1 MKRFTVCGAAL
12 LLLASLIACASESRP
27 MTDRQTEGVTAAET
41 SAAQTEAPDP
51 LSVLGEKDFGGAVFT
66 ALDAN
71 DYIERHINIPSE
83 EMIGDPVNDGLA
95 DRNRLIEERYNI
107 SLVFDQVGNANEG
120 TRQLRSSVLAGEEK
134 YNLCFS
140 MVCGGAMATL
150 ATDSVL
156 QNLCEI
162 PYLSLQEEWWSAYMY
177 DSFMLGGK
185 LYYTTG
191 DISPVMYH
199 SPTAVYLNKTLIDRY
214 QIDTDFYGTVKAG
227 KWTLDAMHAVTKG
240 LAQDVNGDGIMHGD
254 DDFFGMITQTNALSA
269 SIFLS
274 ACDMSLCENDGE
286 NLTLNLSSERLSAVL
301 EKLQTVTEPIV
312 YEDQTLI
319 ITDTYQND
327 RALALVHNIGTG
339 LNFLRDMKSD
349 YLIVPFPKYDEA
361 QENYVSM
368 SNGWMACFVAVPNGA
383 DPDFTGFITEA
394 LAIESRHSIRPLMYD
409 LVFKQKGARD
419 EDSAAMLDII
429 INTVY
434 LDFMEV
440 YAFGGL
446 TSELADI
453 IFNDAPWA
461 SAFEKKRAATESAME
476 RFVESW
482 KNIES

>member
-1 MKRFTVCGAAL
+1 MKQSLQFILAL
-12 LLLASLIACASESRP
+12 LILASVTACASDVQPPAGSE
-27 MTDRQTEGVTAAET
+27 TGTE
-41 SAAQTEAPDP
+41 SAAADTVETEAPD
-51 LSVLGEKDFGGAVFT
+51 LLDGLGTRDFGGAVFT

-71 DYIERHINIPSE
+71 DYPERHINIPGE
-83 EMIGDPVNDGLA
+83 EMSGDLVNDGLIT
-95 DRNRLIEERYNI
+95 RNRLIEERYNV
-107 SLVFDQVGNANEG
+107 SLVFDQIGNANEG
-120 TRQLRSSVLAGEEK
+120 TRTLRSSVLAGEDK

-150 ATDSVL
+150 ATDGVL
-156 QNLCEI
+156 QNLCDI
-162 PYLSLQEEWWSAYMY
+162 PHLSLQKEWWSAYMY
-177 DSFMLGGK
+177 DSFMLGDR
-185 LYYTTG
+185 LYYTSG

-199 SPTAVYLNKTLIDRY
+199 SPTAVYLNKTLLDRY
-214 QIDTDFYGTVKAG
+214 QIDTDFYSTVKSG
-227 KWTLDAMHAVTKG
+227 KWTIDAMHAVTRG

-254 DDFFGMITQTNALSA
+254 DDIFGMITQTNALSA

-274 ACDMSLCENDGE
+274 GCDVSLYENDGQ
-286 NLTLNLSSERLSAVL
+286 NLTLNLSDEHLAAAL
-301 EKLQTVTEPIV
+301 EKLQMLTEPIV

-368 SNGWMACFVAVPNGA
+368 SNGWMACFVAVPLGA
-383 DPDFTGFITEA
+383 DPDFTGFVTEA
-394 LAIESRHSIRPLMYD
+394 LAIESRQSIRPLMYD
-409 LVFKQKGARD
+409 MVFKQKGARD

-446 TSELADI
+446 TGNLADI

-461 SAFEKKRAATESAME
+461 SAFESKRAATESAMT

-482 KNIES
+482 KSIES